1 MKPRRLPVRVF
12 LILGLVALWILI
24 VSLLSVHAAP
34 PQQGGAII
42 HSVTRGQTLSGIA
55 AQYGTSI
62 GAIARA
68 NNIQNLNRIYVG
80 QRLTI
85 PASSAPV
92 SSPVVAAPAP
102 RSGTCTHQIVWGDTL
117 SRIASRYGTTV
128 GWLMSANGLPSTH
141 IVAGRSLR
149 VCGGA
154 APQISSPKPVAVPK
168 QPSGAAAHRVQP
180 GNTLSGI
187 ALLYHT
193 SVQDVMAANGLTNP
207 HHIYVGQ
214 SLTIPRQ

>member
-1 MKPRRLPVRVF
+1 MNPRRLPMRVF
-12 LILGLVALWILI
+12 FILGLVALWILI

-34 PQQGGAII
+34 PQQGGVRI
-42 HSVTRGQTLSGIA
+42 HSVAGGQTLSGIA
-55 AQYGTSI
+55 AQYGTSV
-62 GAIARA
+62 GTIARA
-68 NNIQNLNRIYVG
+68 NNIQNPNRIYAG

-85 PASSAPV
+85 PTTSALATAPVASAPG
-92 SSPVVAAPAP
+92 P

-117 SRIASRYGTTV
+117 SRIATRYGTSV
-128 GWLMSANGLPSTH
+128 GWLMTANGLPSTH

-154 APQISSPKPVAVPK
+154 APQITAPKPVATSK
-168 QPSGAAAHRVQP
+168 QPSRAAAHRVQP

-207 HHIYVGQ
+207 HQIYVGQ